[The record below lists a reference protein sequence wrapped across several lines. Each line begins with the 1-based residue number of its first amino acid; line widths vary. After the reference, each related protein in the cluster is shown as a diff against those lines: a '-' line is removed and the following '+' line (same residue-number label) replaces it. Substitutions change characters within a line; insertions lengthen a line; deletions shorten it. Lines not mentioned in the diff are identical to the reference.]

1 MPFAKVLTNFHECKT
16 TMIGDKFYLNI
27 EQEFLEVINKLSDIA
42 TNQSKL
48 DDTNGV
54 NKSIDYGV
62 IISSDGNVKTVK
74 TKYSYSVVKRKSSF
88 SAEIVVNENERY
100 KYILHYHFLP
110 CKEKSL
116 CRSKLEQIYS
126 HKEQR
131 VIYSK
136 LVSDVYDAENKTE
149 AIKNE
154 LGE

>member
-1 MPFAKVLTNFHECKT
+1 MNL
-16 TMIGDKFYLNI
+16 
-27 EQEFLEVINKLSDIA
+27 EQEFLEVINRLSDIA
-42 TNQSKL
+42 TNQSNL

-54 NKSIDYGV
+54 NKNIDYGV
-62 IISSDGNVKTVK
+62 IVSRNGNVKTVK

-88 SAEIVVNENERY
+88 SAEIVVNENEHYRY
-100 KYILHYHFLP
+100 VVWFHFLP

-126 HKEQR
+126 FKEQR

-136 LVSDVYDAENKTE
+136 LVSDVYNTDDIAE

-154 LGE
+154 LGD

>member
-1 MPFAKVLTNFHECKT
+1 
-16 TMIGDKFYLNI
+16 MIGDKFYLNK
-27 EQEFLEVINKLSDIA
+27 EHEFLEVINKLFDIA

-62 IISSDGNVKTVK
+62 ITSKNGNVKTVK

-136 LVSDVYDAENKTE
+136 LVSDVYDAENKAE